1 MIVYHGSTLCVQNP
15 RILTGNRMLD
25 FGVGFYTTRSY
36 EQAERWA
43 KVRIHRAKAKLGA
56 VSVYAFDYDGAAAA
70 GWIREF
76 QQADAEW
83 LDFVVANRRGSKP
96 EDDAMIHIGPVAD
109 DSVYATIQLYETGI
123 LNSHETIRRLRTE
136 ALADQIV
143 FHTEEALRLCRFVEC
158 REIGV

>member
-1 MIVYHGSTLCVQNP
+1 MG
-15 RILTGNRMLD
+15 
-25 FGVGFYTTRSY
+25 
-36 EQAERWA
+36 
-43 KVRIHRAKAKLGA
+43 KLGA

-96 EDDAMIHIGPVAD
+96 KDDAMIHIGPVAD

-123 LNSHETIRRLRTE
+123 LNSHETIRRPGRRHWPTRSYSIRKKRCGFADLSSAVRLE
-136 ALADQIV
+136 CNSMDQNQFAAIMPHISAGLADLIAKK
-143 FHTEEALRLCRFVEC
+143 HRA
-158 REIGV
+158 

>member
-1 MIVYHGSTLCVQNP
+1 MG
-15 RILTGNRMLD
+15 
-25 FGVGFYTTRSY
+25 
-36 EQAERWA
+36 
-43 KVRIHRAKAKLGA
+43 KLGA

-96 EDDAMIHIGPVAD
+96 KDDAMIHIGPVAD